1 MTPCRQVAK
10 LRPGD
15 LHDGSPPLVL
25 AQRRCSPACLG
36 RLPGSISHK
45 KAHMARTPKLVLP
58 PAPSTSARRG
68 RPPKVRAALPGA
80 PAATAAED
88 AAASPADVAAAGAVE
103 SGTSLQSRRGRKP
116 RQEAADAAPA
126 LPLEAIVGTAA
137 AEASPAAGG
146 PQPDGDED
154 SAMPAETALPVSDA
168 AGSGPGAAEH
178 GGGAQAVDAESPSP
192 SLDMPGRAQPAARW
206 DPASDG
212 VTFDWPAIERTAARD
227 GPNQA
232 MAKLL
237 VAARAEGANSRWP
250 L

>member
-1 MTPCRQVAK
+1 
-10 LRPGD
+10 
-15 LHDGSPPLVL
+15 
-25 AQRRCSPACLG
+25 
-36 RLPGSISHK
+36 
-45 KAHMARTPKLVLP
+45 MARTPKVVLP
-58 PAPSTSARRG
+58 PAPSTPARRG
-68 RPPKVRAALPGA
+68 RPPKARATLLGA

-88 AAASPADVAAAGAVE
+88 AAASPVDVAAADAVD

-116 RQEAADAAPA
+116 RKEAADAAPA
-126 LPLEAIVGTAA
+126 LPLEAVPGTAA

-154 SAMPAETALPVSDA
+154 SAMPAETVLPVSDA

-178 GGGAQAVDAESPSP
+178 GGGAQALDAEPPSP
-192 SLDMPGRAQPAARW
+192 SLDMPGSAQPAARW

-227 GPNQA
+227 GPNRA